1 MQEYK
6 VDSVSRVQA
15 VLEVEGR
22 NKQIIRISATE
33 DMAPVQVYGLP
44 EFPDEPVSNG
54 TRIYQIFQ
62 DGIIFEICVLRG

>member
-22 NKQIIRISATE
+22 NKQIIRISAAE
-33 DMAPVQVYGLP
+33 NMAPVQVHGLS

-54 TRIYQIFQ
+54 TRMYQVFQ
-62 DGIIFEICVLRG
+62 DGVVFEICVLRG